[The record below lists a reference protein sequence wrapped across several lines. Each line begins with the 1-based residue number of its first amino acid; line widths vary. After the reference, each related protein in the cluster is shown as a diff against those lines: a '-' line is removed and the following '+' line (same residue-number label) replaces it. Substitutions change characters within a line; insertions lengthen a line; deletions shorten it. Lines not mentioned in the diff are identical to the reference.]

1 MSKIQVVISE
11 SISELIY
18 DIENVTHITGR
29 SADQGT
35 NPEQVANMQANG
47 DESEL
52 NQMLRSIGNAFS
64 YIKTK
69 MSEYL
74 SDTGTTANNGL
85 LEATTPEPN
94 TGADKDTKPYL
105 DPDGVAT
112 SDKTLAKQIDNV
124 LKITL
129 SMPPN
134 YNQSAN
140 DSIANSVHQY
150 VVNKALG
157 DWYKETF
164 PNNAKAYYD
173 LAMQN
178 IVEIREAV
186 SKRARPTRV

>member
-105 DPDGVAT
+105 DPHGVAT
-112 SDKTLAKQIDNV
+112 SDMTLAKQIDNV

-140 DSIANSVHQY
+140 DSISNSVHQY
-150 VVNKALG
+150 MVNRSLG

-164 PNNAKAYYD
+164 PNNAKAYYH
-173 LAMQN
+173 LSMQN

-186 SKRARPTRV
+186 SKRVRPTRV

>member
-1 MSKIQVVISE
+1 
-11 SISELIY
+11 
-18 DIENVTHITGR
+18 
-29 SADQGT
+29 
-35 NPEQVANMQANG
+35 
-47 DESEL
+47 
-52 NQMLRSIGNAFS
+52 
-64 YIKTK
+64 

-85 LEATTPEPN
+85 LEAATPEPN
-94 TGADKDTKPYL
+94 TGEDKATKPYL
-105 DPDGVAT
+105 DPDGAAT
-112 SDKTLAKQIDNV
+112 ADKTLAKQIYSV
-124 LKITL
+124 LKVTL
-129 SMPPN
+129 NMPPN

-150 VVNKALG
+150 MVNKSLG

-186 SKRARPTRV
+186 SKRTRPTRS

>member
-1 MSKIQVVISE
+1 MSKIQVLISE

-129 SMPPN
+129 NMPPN

-150 VVNKALG
+150 MVNKALG

>member
-85 LEATTPEPN
+85 LEAATPEPN
-94 TGADKDTKPYL
+94 TGEDKATKPYL

-150 VVNKALG
+150 MVNKSLG

-186 SKRARPTRV
+186 SKRTRPTRS

>member
-85 LEATTPEPN
+85 IEATTPEPN

-105 DPDGVAT
+105 DPDGAAT

-129 SMPPN
+129 NMPPN

-150 VVNKALG
+150 MVNKSLG

-164 PNNAKAYYD
+164 PNNAKAYYE

-178 IVEIREAV
+178 VVEIREAI
-186 SKRARPTRV
+186 SKRTRPTRS

>member
-29 SADQGT
+29 SADQGN

-85 LEATTPEPN
+85 LEATTPKLN
-94 TGADKDTKPYL
+94 TGEDKDEKPYI
-105 DPDGVAT
+105 DESGAST
-112 SDKTLAKQIDNV
+112 ADKTLAAQVDNV

-150 VVNKALG
+150 MVNKALG

-173 LAMQN
+173 LSMQN

-186 SKRARPTRV
+186 SKRVRPTRV

>member
-47 DESEL
+47 DESEQ

-85 LEATTPEPN
+85 LEATMPEPN
-94 TGADKDTKPYL
+94 IGVDKDAKPYM
-105 DPDGVAT
+105 DEAGAAT
-112 SDKTLAKQIDNV
+112 ADKTLAKQIDTV
-124 LKITL
+124 LKVTL
-129 SMPPN
+129 NMPPN

-150 VVNKALG
+150 MVNKSLG

-173 LAMQN
+173 LSMQN

-186 SKRARPTRV
+186 SKRTRPTRS

>member
-29 SADQGT
+29 SADQGN

-74 SDTGTTANNGL
+74 SDTGTTSNNGL
-85 LEATTPEPN
+85 TEATIPEPN

-105 DPDGVAT
+105 DESGVAT
-112 SDKTLAKQIDNV
+112 ADKTLAKQIDNV

-129 SMPPN
+129 NMPPN
-134 YNQSAN
+134 YNRSAN

-150 VVNKALG
+150 MVNKALG

-173 LAMQN
+173 LSMQN

-186 SKRARPTRV
+186 SKRARPTRL

>member
-105 DPDGVAT
+105 DPHGVAT
-112 SDKTLAKQIDNV
+112 SDMTLAKQIDNV

-140 DSIANSVHQY
+140 DSISNSVHQY
-150 VVNKALG
+150 MVNRSLG

-164 PNNAKAYYD
+164 PNNAKAYYY
-173 LAMQN
+173 LSMQN

-186 SKRARPTRV
+186 SKRVRPTRV